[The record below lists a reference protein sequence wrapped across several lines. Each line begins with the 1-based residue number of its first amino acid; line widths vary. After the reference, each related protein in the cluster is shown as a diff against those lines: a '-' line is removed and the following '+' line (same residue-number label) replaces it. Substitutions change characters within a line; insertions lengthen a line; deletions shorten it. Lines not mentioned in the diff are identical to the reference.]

1 MLAVSFHTRWPGI
14 ITAKLSLATLF
25 LLTAAADTPL
35 RPGSWRVQA
44 RALSGTIGG
53 KPATPDQLATFNGDA
68 TNCLDADQAR
78 DPLTTLGARI
88 CPGQLVR
95 RTQGHASVSG
105 ACAGGDGTEIELDY
119 RPTRFTGTLTAH
131 VNNDEGAGQIV
142 IRLQGDYRGACKVP
156 KPEKPPRDRRRR

>member
-1 MLAVSFHTRWPGI
+1 MTMALPANRQAYLGIAVMLV
-14 ITAKLSLATLF
+14 L

-53 KPATPDQLATFNGDA
+53 KPATPEQLATFNGDA
-68 TNCLDADQAR
+68 TNCLDAEQAR

-95 RTQGHASVSG
+95 REGGHASVTG
-105 ACAGGDGTEIELDY
+105 TCAGGDGTEIELAY
-119 RPTRFTGTLTAH
+119 RPTHFAGTLTAH
-131 VNNDEGAGQIV
+131 VNNSDGAGQIV
-142 IRLQGDYRGACKVP
+142 IQLTGDYRGACKAP
-156 KPEKPPRDRRRR
+156 KPEKQPRERRRR